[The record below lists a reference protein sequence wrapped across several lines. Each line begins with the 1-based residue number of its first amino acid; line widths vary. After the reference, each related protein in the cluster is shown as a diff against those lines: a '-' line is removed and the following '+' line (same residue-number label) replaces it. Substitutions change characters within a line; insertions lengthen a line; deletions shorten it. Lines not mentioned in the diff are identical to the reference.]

1 MLDFGKEEKVVLNDL
16 SAKDVESELEKL
28 VNKSV

>member
-1 MLDFGKEEKVVLNDL
+1 LLDFGKEEKVILNNL

-28 VNKSV
+28 VNESV